1 MEANSA
7 GIYKFKSKDSE
18 VNAARID
25 NLKKTVL

>member
-18 VNAARID
+18 VNAGRID
-25 NLKKTVL
+25 NLKKIVL